1 MGVSFPMKPK
11 SSASFLPPIWIA
23 LRLKN
28 LQAQNKNFCR
38 VLDIRVAKIVEP
50 NVPRISF
57 GTQLPK
63 GRGYI
68 IGLGEIADPIDTD
81 RSPVLFVVR
90 APTQLAVFLL
100 LFLDLRQL
108 LF

>member
-1 MGVSFPMKPK
+1 MGV
-11 SSASFLPPIWIA
+11 A
-23 LRLKN
+23 
-28 LQAQNKNFCR
+28 
-38 VLDIRVAKIVEP
+38 VGDIDTLMPHPVSDCQGGEAHVNQQGNVAVAKIVEP

-68 IGLGEIADPIDTD
+68 FGLDEIADPIDTD